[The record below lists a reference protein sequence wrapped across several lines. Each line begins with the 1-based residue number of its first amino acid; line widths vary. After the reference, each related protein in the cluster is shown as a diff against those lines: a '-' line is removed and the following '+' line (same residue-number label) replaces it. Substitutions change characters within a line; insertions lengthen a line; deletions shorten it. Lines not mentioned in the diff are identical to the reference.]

1 VDLRLDDV
9 TVAVDGREL
18 VRDLRL
24 TVARG
29 ETVGLVGPNGSGKS
43 TALRCVYRA
52 LRPTRGAVWV
62 GGTDLA
68 TVPLRHS
75 ARTVAALTQD
85 GGTDLDFTVAEVVA
99 LGRMPHLRG
108 NRPLSRRERD
118 LCASAMA
125 RLGVDH
131 LADRGVLGLSGGE
144 RQRVLVAR
152 ALVQE
157 PELLVLDEPTNHLD
171 VRHQLELLSLLR
183 DTDVTVL
190 VVLHDLNLAAAT
202 CDRIGVL
209 AHGALVAVGTP
220 AEVLTERLV
229 RDVFGV
235 AATVVA
241 HPLTGDPQLL
251 YALPSPGR
259 DGVPATPS
267 AGAPPPGSAPTGHRS
282 GTTRPDPVRQ
292 GDRP

>member
-1 VDLRLDDV
+1 MDLHLDAV
-9 TVAVDGREL
+9 TVTLDGRRL
-18 VRDLRL
+18 VHDLCL
-24 TVARG
+24 TVGRG

-52 LRPTRGAVWV
+52 LRPTRGVVRV
-62 GGTDLA
+62 GGADLA
-68 TVPLRHS
+68 TLALRDS

-99 LGRMPHLRG
+99 LGRAPHLRG
-108 NRPLSRRERD
+108 NRALSPRERE
-118 LCASAMA
+118 LCAAAMA

-171 VRHQLELLSLLR
+171 VRHQIELLSLLR
-183 DTDVTVL
+183 GTEVTVL

-220 AEVLTERLV
+220 WEVLTPELI

-251 YALPSPGR
+251 YSLRTPPDLP
-259 DGVPATPS
+259 
-267 AGAPPPGSAPTGHRS
+267 
-282 GTTRPDPVRQ
+282 
-292 GDRP
+292 